1 MPIDRATLEQHLML
15 AERHVAEGTEHVTR
29 QRELVARLERD
40 GHDVFESK
48 RLLILF
54 EELLDRVEGTHDQR
68 VLIIARPLLG
78 LWTREN
84 RHVGTAFRIGIF
96 DAPLIVPLGDT

>member
-1 MPIDRATLEQHLML
+1 MPIDRAILQQHLML

-54 EELLDRVEGTHDQR
+54 EELLDLH
-68 VLIIARPLLG
+68 IAD
-78 LWTREN
+78 RERIERELNWQQN
-84 RHVGTAFRIGIF
+84 RLNPVRT
-96 DAPLIVPLGDT
+96 